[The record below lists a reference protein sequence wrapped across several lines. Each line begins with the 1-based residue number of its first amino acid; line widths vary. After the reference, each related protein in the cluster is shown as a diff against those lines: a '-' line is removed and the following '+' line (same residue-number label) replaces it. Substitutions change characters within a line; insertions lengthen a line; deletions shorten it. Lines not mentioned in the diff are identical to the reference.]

1 MSDPDTRFKLTVHY
15 DGSAFAGWQA
25 QPSGPTVQGELE
37 RVVATLAGSRRRVF
51 GAGRTDAGVHACGQ
65 AAAVDMPAQW
75 TEDGLAR
82 SLNALLPDAVWI
94 ERVQIVP
101 GDFDARRHAVSRTY
115 AYRVGT
121 GPEAA
126 SPFRRRW
133 CWPLLEAIDLE
144 RARAAAKVLAGEHDF
159 RAFAKA
165 GPPER
170 GHACR
175 VERARWRPWSAPR
188 ATGATFEITANRF
201 LHRMVRRLV
210 GTMVEIA
217 RGRRPESDMEGLLD
231 GEPGLVASRP
241 APPQGLFLARVGYRQ
256 EADAADARRSR
267 PDAKRRLERP
277 VAPKR
282 DGRKIPAAGRREWT

>member
-1 MSDPDTRFKLTVHY
+1 MSDRDTRFKLTVHY

-25 QPSGPTVQGELE
+25 QPGSPTVQGELE
-37 RVVATLAGSRRRVF
+37 RVAETLAGSPRRVY

-82 SLNALLPDAVWI
+82 SLNALLPDAVWV
-94 ERVQIVP
+94 ERAQRAP
-101 GDFDARRHAVSRTY
+101 SDFDARRHAASRTY

-133 CWPLLEAIDLE
+133 CWPLLEPIDLG
-144 RARAAAKVLAGEHDF
+144 RAGAAAEFLPGEHDF

-165 GPPER
+165 GQPRR

-175 VERARWRPWSAPR
+175 VERARWRPWTAPR
-188 ATGATFEITANRF
+188 AAGATFEITANRF
-201 LHRMVRRLV
+201 LHRMVRYLV

-217 RGRRPESDMEGLLD
+217 RGRRPESDMERLLD
-231 GEPGLVASRP
+231 SEPGLVTSRP
-241 APPQGLFLARVGYRQ
+241 APPQGLFLTHVGYRQ
-256 EADAADARRSR
+256 GAGAARSR
-267 PDAKRRLERP
+267 AQPAATKGRLERP
-277 VAPKR
+277 LAAKR
-282 DGRKIPAAGRREWT
+282 AGRRMPAAAQRQWT